1 MGSLLNR
8 LLIILNDSDPQST
21 EYYIA
26 LILLENYELIEAL
39 SIGEVANMCSVSK
52 SAISKICNFS

>member
-8 LLIILNDSDPQST
+8 LLIILNDCDSHST

-26 LILLENYELIEAL
+26 MILLENYELIEAL